1 MIKSI
6 LKVLILILI
15 ISSTSC
21 VSKKEILYFQNDVT
35 GSKQQKQEFTLIY
48 KQNDLLAINV
58 SALDIEAIKPFNL
71 PIVSYNAL
79 SNAVNGTPRQQ
90 NYLID
95 AKGEINFPVLGKI
108 ELAGLTRSESIHVIT
123 TKLKPYVKG
132 ASVNIHIL
140 NFRIN
145 VLGDVKSPGTF
156 LIENERVTILDALAM
171 AGDLNISGERTI
183 EIKRETASGI
193 ESGFIDLKSNNMFS
207 SPFYYLQQNDVVY
220 ISPNKAK
227 SQSASYNQ
235 NTGVI
240 ISVAS
245 ILISLIAV
253 LTR

>member
-6 LKVLILILI
+6 SKVLILILI

-21 VSKKEILYFQNDVT
+21 VSKKEILYFQNDVAV
-35 GSKQQKQEFTLIY
+35 SKQHKQEFTLVY
-48 KQNDLLAINV
+48 KQNDLLTINV
-58 SALDIEAIKPFNL
+58 SALDVEAVKPFNL
-71 PIVSYNAL
+71 STISYSAL
-79 SNAVNGTPRQQ
+79 SNAVNSAPKQQ
-90 NYLID
+90 SYLID
-95 AKGEINFPVLGKI
+95 TKGEINFPVLGNIK
-108 ELAGLTRSESIHVIT
+108 LAGLTREQSIDLIT
-123 TKLKPYVKG
+123 TKLKPYVKE
-132 ASVNIHIL
+132 ATVNIHIL

-145 VLGDVKSPGTF
+145 VLGDVKKPGTF

-171 AGDLNISGERTI
+171 SGDLNISGERTI

-193 ESGFIDLKSNNMFS
+193 VSGFIDLKSNNLFS